1 VSLMKKNEF
10 EHYLKDTLHEETPDV
25 LSKIKEDPRF
35 RVPKKEGFSLRT
47 IFSTHKVSYVFSS
60 IFVLGLL
67 VVAML
72 FSQSTTNEVIA
83 STVTIDINPS
93 VELLLDEDDTIIE
106 IRAINTDAENLIQNQ
121 ARFKGLNI
129 DTAIRY
135 LIQEAINRGVIEDTE
150 TSILVNV
157 SSENAERRVLIQ
169 EKLEAAFRR
178 ESMRHNQPFDV
189 HNMVKELTENI
200 QKQAENKHMTGAKYQ
215 LIQAI
220 LESTDLYSFED
231 LQDQS
236 IRELFQILNEENADN
251 QDFPPM
257 GPRDDMPGHNMPG
270 HNN

>member
-1 VSLMKKNEF
+1 MKKSKF
-10 EHYLKDTLHEETPDV
+10 ESYLKHTLEDETPDV
-25 LSKIKEDPRF
+25 LSKIKQDPRF
-35 RVPKKEGFSLRT
+35 YIPQKKAFSLRT
-47 IFSTHKVSYVFSS
+47 MFKENKVSYLFSS
-60 IFVLGLL
+60 IFVLGLFIL
-67 VVAML
+67 AIM
-72 FSQSTTNEVIA
+72 FSQSPTNEVVA
-83 STVTIDINPS
+83 STITIDINPS
-93 VELLLDEDDTIIE
+93 VELLLDEEDNIIE
-106 IRAINTDAENLIQNQ
+106 VRAINTDAEMLIQNK

-135 LIQEAINRGVIEDTE
+135 LIQEAINRGIIEDTE

-157 SSENAERRVLIQ
+157 SSETTERKSLVQ

-189 HNMVKELTENI
+189 HNMVRELTENVRE
-200 QKQAENKHMTGAKYQ
+200 QAENRHMTGAKYQ

-220 LESTDLYSFED
+220 LESTDIYSFED

-236 IRELFQILNEENADN
+236 IRDLFRILNEENADN

-270 HNN
+270 RNN